1 MVSNMSLFEV
11 LEELDG
17 LADHLFSAS
26 GEDRAGRDLVT
37 SFGERFAGWD
47 VEVQLLR
54 ERDHVRDCS
63 IHADADRQQDVCVSL
78 LIG

>member
-1 MVSNMSLFEV
+1 MSLFEV
-11 LEELDG
+11 LEELNG

-26 GEDRAGRDLVT
+26 GEGRAGGDLVT

-54 ERDHVRDCS
+54 KRDHVRDCS